1 MAWEEQSD
9 EELMVAYAR
18 GDPEAF
24 EVLFA
29 RYKGKLFRLL
39 CRLTG
44 DPPLAEDLV
53 QKLFLRVHQARLRY
67 QPTAPFRTWV
77 VSIAYN
83 LWKDERPRSY
93 RHWERL
99 AEEAD
104 EKVLSQEEREKT
116 PDTEGSEEQLD
127 RLVLA
132 QHVRAAVSSLPE
144 GQREAII
151 LSRYEGL
158 SYNEIAEVMGT
169 SLGAVKL
176 KVHRAVMSLRKKLAT
191 LRSPVQKKSEVQQ
204 QWSAYR

>member
-9 EELMVAYAR
+9 EELMLAYAK

-24 EVLFA
+24 ATLFA
-29 RYKGKLFRLL
+29 RYKGRLFRLL

-44 DPPLAEDLV
+44 NPTLAEDLV
-53 QKLFLRVHQARLRY
+53 QQLFLRVHQARLRY

-83 LWKDERPRSY
+83 LWKDERARSY

-99 AEEAD
+99 AEE
-104 EKVLSQEEREKT
+104 ESEEVQFHEAGEKT
-116 PDTEGSEEQLD
+116 PENEEPEEQLD

-158 SYNEIAEVMGT
+158 SYGEIAEVMGT

-191 LRSPVQKKSEVQQ
+191 LRPPVQQKSEVQQ
-204 QWSAYR
+204 RWSAYR

>member
-9 EELMVAYAR
+9 EELMLAYAR

-29 RYKGKLFRLL
+29 RYRGRLFRLL

-44 DPPLAEDLV
+44 DPTLAEDLV
-53 QKLFLRVHQARLRY
+53 QQLFLHVHQARLRY

-83 LWKDERPRSY
+83 LWKDERARSY
-93 RHWERL
+93 RHRERL
-99 AEEAD
+99 AEKE
-104 EKVLSQEEREKT
+104 EEGVLSREEREKT
-116 PDTEGSEEQLD
+116 PDNEGPEEQYD
-127 RLVLA
+127 RLALA
-132 QHVRAAVSSLPE
+132 QHVREAVSSLPE

-151 LSRYEGL
+151 LNRYEGL
-158 SYNEIAEVMGT
+158 SYDEIAEVMGI
-169 SLGAVKL
+169 SPGAVKL

-191 LRSPVQKKSEVQQ
+191 LRPPVQQKSEVQQ
-204 QWSAYR
+204 RWSVYR